1 LGTAALPGLLAQSAA
16 AGDGYLD
23 TESSAAGSSTLQNAQ
38 QLALDMMASSKYEY
52 GENND
57 STNEDSN
64 ESSDPDPTDNDG
76 YGNSVQVPMNDAE
89 ISDFINSAT
98 GQVRSDYANDDEQTE
113 NTITS
118 KWQDVIEQQ
127 LKTYIAPLA
136 KQKGSIA
143 TQAIKQVATGQSQ
156 QTSLTRNIN
165 MNGEPRSCRSASTGK
180 KSEKNKKGCEAVLP
194 INLNYGCWCH
204 ADSTDIFKGKGQHID
219 EFDKACKMYKQ
230 CLRCVRHDSRS
241 NGEVCDPGTQKY
253 FTENSRT
260 KDGVLAECSAMND
273 NNCAI
278 NTCCCEVEYIRTVLK
293 LFMIDGVKLDRTKY
307 HSSNK
312 FNYENQCTS
321 NAGPGPTECCG
332 IYPHRRMYNTA
343 SRECCENKS
352 VFDPVTHVCCD
363 DGTTGRSEAECN
375 DPNRE
380 KRRRRRA
387 IMMNA
392 NTAGVK
398 AYMRQQ

>member
-1 LGTAALPGLLAQSAA
+1 MPGLFAQQ
-16 AGDGYLD
+16 AGAGYLD
-23 TESSAAGSSTLQNAQ
+23 GDDSLQNTQASGYSSTQNQ
-38 QLALDMMASSKYEY
+38 YEY
-52 GENND
+52 ADNQNTNTDND
-57 STNEDSN
+57 EDSG
-64 ESSDPDPTDNDG
+64 DPDPDDNDG
-76 YGNSVQVPMNDAE
+76 NGNSVPVQMNKSE
-89 ISDFINSAT
+89 ISDFINNAI
-98 GQVRSDYANDDEQTE
+98 GQVRSDYANDEDQTE

-118 KWQDVIEQQ
+118 KWEAQIEAQLKSYILPLAEQQ
-127 LKTYIAPLA
+127 
-136 KQKGSIA
+136 GSIA
-143 TQAIKQVATGQSQ
+143 TQAIKQVSDGKSS
-156 QTSLTRNIN
+156 TSGLLRNIN
-165 MNGEPRSCRSASTGK
+165 MNSAEPRSCRSASTGK
-180 KSEKNKKGCEAVLP
+180 KSKKNKKGCEAVLP

-204 ADSTDIFKGKGQHID
+204 ADSTDIFKGKGQHMD

-260 KDGVLAECSAMND
+260 KDGVLAECSAMNE

-293 LFMIDGVKLDRTKY
+293 LFMIDGIKLDRTKY

-312 FNYENQCTS
+312 FNYENQCTT

-332 IYPHRRMYNTA
+332 VYPHRRMYNTA

-380 KRRRRRA
+380 KKRRRRE

-392 NTAGVK
+392 GVGVK